1 VYSVVKPR
9 FSKVKTKA
17 NKPMTQAADFG
28 ATGDGQTDDTE
39 ALQHAIDEGVGELLL
54 PRGDYRITRPLVV
67 DLAKVGRTSVRG
79 ESGTARLLM
88 QGSGPAIVLKG
99 SHSTSADPLSFRE
112 SEWTHERMP
121 IISNLEIVG
130 QHPEADGIRIEG
142 VIQPTI
148 TGVLLRKLR
157 NCIHITGRARN
168 VLISHCHIYHNLGIG
183 IFLDGVNLHQ
193 TIISNS
199 HISYCRLG
207 GIRIERSEVRNLQI
221 TGNDIEYNNNGAH
234 KVEGADGVPT
244 AEIWLD
250 ASEGS
255 IREGTI
261 CSNTI
266 QATYSPNG
274 ANIRIIGQPQEKN
287 AKVGMLAITGNLI
300 GSQWN
305 NIHMSTA
312 QGVTIS
318 GNSIYSGHNRNLL
331 MEDCHQIVVGNNCFG
346 HNADYGVEKELCTG
360 VTLRNCRDSIFT
372 GNILQDCQSGRHLY
386 PDAPELQREAL
397 LELFDCTNIIL
408 SSCQILDSAPFGIRL
423 HNSTDITM
431 TSVTVADRRSPPL
444 QKSAVHWTGDS
455 SESLVTACRFSGYL
469 ETPFKAEKMPP
480 IANCLPQNL
489 A

>member
-1 VYSVVKPR
+1 
-9 FSKVKTKA
+9 
-17 NKPMTQAADFG
+17 MTQAGDFG

-39 ALQHAIDEGVGELLL
+39 ALQHAIDEGIGELLL
-54 PRGDYRITRPLVV
+54 PRGDYRITRSLIV
-67 DLAKVGRTSVRG
+67 DLAKAGRTAIRG
-79 ESGTARLLM
+79 ESGTARILI
-88 QGSGPAIVLKG
+88 QGAGPAIILKG
-99 SHSTSADPLSFRE
+99 THSTSADPLSFRE

-121 IISNLEIVG
+121 MISSLEIVG
-130 QHPEADGIRIEG
+130 QHAEADGIRIEG
-142 VIQPTI
+142 VMQPTI

-157 NCIHITGRARN
+157 HCIHITGRARN
-168 VLISHCHIYHNLGIG
+168 VLISHCHLYHNLGVG

-193 TIISNS
+193 TIISDS

-207 GIRIERSEVRNLQI
+207 GIRIERSEIRNLQI

-274 ANIRIIGQPQEKN
+274 ANIRIIGQPNEKN

-305 NIHMSTA
+305 NIHISTA
-312 QGVTIS
+312 QGITIS
-318 GNSIYSGHNRNLL
+318 GNSIYSGHHRNLL
-331 MEDCHQIVVGNNCFG
+331 LEDSHQIVVGNNCFG

-360 VTLRNCRDSIFT
+360 VTLRNCRDTIFT
-372 GNILQDCQSGRHLY
+372 GNVLQDCQSGRHKY

-397 LELFDCTNIIL
+397 LELFDCNNVII
-408 SSCQILDSAPFGIRL
+408 SSCQILDSAPYGIRL
-423 HNSTDITM
+423 NNSSDITM
-431 TSVTVADRRSPPL
+431 TSVTVTDRRTPPL
-444 QKSAVHWTGDS
+444 QKSAVLWIGDCGS
-455 SESLVTACRFSGYL
+455 SLVTACRFSGCI
-469 ETPFKAEKMPP
+469 EVPFKTESMPSLS
-480 IANCLPQNL
+480 NCSPSDPTQDP
-489 A
+489 

>member
-1 VYSVVKPR
+1 M
-9 FSKVKTKA
+9 
-17 NKPMTQAADFG
+17 PM
-28 ATGDGQTDDTE
+28 
-39 ALQHAIDEGVGELLL
+39 
-54 PRGDYRITRPLVV
+54 
-67 DLAKVGRTSVRG
+67 
-79 ESGTARLLM
+79 
-88 QGSGPAIVLKG
+88 
-99 SHSTSADPLSFRE
+99 
-112 SEWTHERMP
+112 
-121 IISNLEIVG
+121 ISDLEIVG
-130 QHPEADGIRIEG
+130 QHPDADGIRIEG
-142 VIQPTI
+142 VMQPTI

-157 NCIHITGRARN
+157 NGIHITGRARN
-168 VLISHCHIYHNLGIG
+168 VLISHCHLYYNLGIG

-193 TIISNS
+193 TIISDS

-250 ASEGS
+250 ATEGS

-274 ANIRIIGQPQEKN
+274 ANIRIIGQPKEKN

-331 MEDCHQIVVGNNCFG
+331 MEDCSQIVVGNNCFG
-346 HNADYGVEKELCTG
+346 HNADYGVDKELCTG
-360 VTLRNCRDSIFT
+360 VTLKNCRDSIFT
-372 GNILQDCQSGRHLY
+372 GNVLQDCQSGRNLY

-397 LELFDCTNIIL
+397 LEVFDCSNIIL

-444 QKSAVHWTGDS
+444 QKSAIHWTGDS
-455 SESLVTACRFSGYL
+455 GQSLVTACRFSGCL
-469 ETPFKAEKMPP
+469 ETPLKAEKMPSL
-480 IANCLPQNL
+480 ANCLPQDL